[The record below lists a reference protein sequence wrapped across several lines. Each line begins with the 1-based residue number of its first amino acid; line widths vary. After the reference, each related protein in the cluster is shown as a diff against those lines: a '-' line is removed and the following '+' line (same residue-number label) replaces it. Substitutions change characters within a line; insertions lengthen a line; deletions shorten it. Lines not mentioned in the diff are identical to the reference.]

1 MKTALPKIRKTL
13 TPFVVV
19 VGGGGDGVGTLFPSN
34 SGNFL
39 TGLSLEFQ
47 DLQYVLGKVIS
58 RPGGLGNLR
67 LPQSPPEGTT
77 SS

>member
-1 MKTALPKIRKTL
+1 MKMALPKIRKTL

-19 VGGGGDGVGTLFPSN
+19 GVVGVGTLFLSN

-39 TGLSLEFQ
+39 TRLGLEFQ
-47 DLQYVLGKVIS
+47 DLQYIVGKVIS
-58 RPGGLGNLR
+58 RPGGLAKLR

-77 SS
+77 SN